1 MQHLTMTCLTMKC
14 LTKKLL
20 TAATKK
26 LQRLGLVAGVL
37 VISVSANAQA
47 ADQNKMMAQMMEMQQ
62 CFQSIDQSEIN
73 ALQQRALELQHI
85 IKSLCSKGQDSKA
98 TQQAIAFGT
107 EIAQSQTVKK
117 IRQCTEKI
125 PDMMKNMPNPMAAY
139 DEYDRDFTDV
149 SICEEM

>member
-1 MQHLTMTCLTMKC
+1 MRFLI
-14 LTKKLL
+14 KKFITAIAKNCQRVGVMAGLL
-20 TAATKK
+20 A
-26 LQRLGLVAGVL
+26 V
-37 VISVSANAQA
+37 SVSVNAQS

-73 ALQQRALELQHI
+73 ALQQRALELQHT
-85 IKSLCSKGQDSKA
+85 IKSLCSKGQESKA

-125 PDMMKNMPNPMAAY
+125 PEIMKNMPNPMAAY
-139 DEYDRDFTDV
+139 EDYDRDYTDV
-149 SICEEM
+149 SVCEEI